1 MAVWR
6 LKSKGSGTLL
16 EQVLKSRKIG
26 QQPVYGLPNLKE
38 AVQFIKDNINDPIG
52 IFGDYDVDG
61 VCGSLVL
68 KHCIEKA
75 GGNTVVRLPTREDGY
90 GIKPQHVEE
99 FKKMGINTIITVDNG
114 VTAFEAVEAAKQHG
128 MNILITDHHEPR
140 NILPD
145 CIVVNPKYEGMASGI
160 IQSGVAYMLGHAL
173 LKSLGKEADGTC

>member
-1 MAVWR
+1 M
-6 LKSKGSGTLL
+6 
-16 EQVLKSRKIG
+16 
-26 QQPVYGLPNLKE
+26 
-38 AVQFIKDNINDPIG
+38 
-52 IFGDYDVDG
+52 
-61 VCGSLVL
+61 VL

-145 CIVVNPKYEGMASGI
+145 CIVVNPKYEGMALGI
-160 IQSGVAYMLGHAL
+160 ILEQVWLIFWAMPY
-173 LKSLGKEADGTC
+173 